1 MANEKVVKKVTEKS
15 IRNVVR
21 RMFKRINTEKEYA
34 FLILMSIF
42 TTMVFYKPNT
52 EKMIA
57 YVFSLCIVQYV
68 ILKDEQ
74 RIINIKIK
82 KNNVK

>member
-15 IRNVVR
+15 IKNMVR
-21 RMFKRINTEKEYA
+21 RMFKRINTKKEYA
-34 FLILMSIF
+34 FLILMSVF
-42 TTMVFYKPNT
+42 TLIVFYKPNT

-57 YVFSLCIVQYV
+57 YVFSLCAVQLV

-74 RIINIKIK
+74 RILNIKNK